1 MSAGVYAATQPQGG
15 AFSGNPHVTE
25 THSLLSVWQ
34 GSTVK
39 NIIFGLKQGSK
50 CSGMDGSDLV
60 KSLLTRLS
68 REIMHSD
75 QSSKFGQ
82 KY

>member
-1 MSAGVYAATQPQGG
+1 MQPHSHKEEHFLATRMSLK
-15 AFSGNPHVTE
+15 
-25 THSLLSVWQ
+25 HSLLSVWQ